1 MRCRCRVGPPPSVQG
16 WGNSRRQAIERAS
29 TGPTRRICGTILPM
43 PACPE
48 CGKPAT
54 VGQGYA
60 ARCPAH
66 ATDKAALHARL
77 HALESAELPTDRG
90 TRDRVLAEAD
100 AIERRLGELDGH
112 AR

>member
-1 MRCRCRVGPPPSVQG
+1 
-16 WGNSRRQAIERAS
+16 
-29 TGPTRRICGTILPM
+29 M

-66 ATDKAALHARL
+66 ATDKAALRARL
-77 HALESAELPTDRG
+77 HALESASLPADPA
-90 TRDRVLAEAD
+90 TRDRIVAEVD
-100 AIERRLGELDGH
+100 AIEDRLGELDGH
-112 AR
+112 AP